1 MNDQQLKIK
10 LQDRIDKAYET
21 GNKVN
26 ALIQKTWHWSIKNA
40 IGIGGIL
47 IAILWFVGGM
57 LDFMHKRNVKNG

>member
-26 ALIQKTWHWSIKNA
+26 ALIQNTWNWSIKNA